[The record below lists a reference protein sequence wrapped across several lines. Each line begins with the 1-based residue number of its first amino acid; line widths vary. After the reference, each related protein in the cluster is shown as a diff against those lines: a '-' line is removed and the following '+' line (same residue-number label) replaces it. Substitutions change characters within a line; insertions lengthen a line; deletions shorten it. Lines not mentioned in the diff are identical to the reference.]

1 MTQFS
6 WEAVSAIASMISS
19 LAVLV
24 AIVVAI
30 RQLRVGADQ
39 VDHLRRSTQL
49 DGTME
54 IFDRLIGSEQ
64 VEARRFILTE
74 LSDKLDDPTYRAEL
88 ALGRFT
94 DRPHPETLVLRLM
107 EMIGTYVKHGL
118 IDEEII
124 FDIWVSAV
132 IDTWDALERLGVIAA
147 HREANGSLMWENFE
161 FLAGRA
167 RRYLAAHD
175 PGALLPWPAAPR
187 ADGTKS

>member
-1 MTQFS
+1 MTQVS
-6 WEAVSAIASMISS
+6 WEAVSAIASMVSS

-24 AIVVAI
+24 AIVIAI

-54 IFDRLIGSEQ
+54 IFDRLISSEQ

-74 LSDKLDDPTYRAEL
+74 LAV
-88 ALGRFT
+88 GRFT

-132 IDTWDALERLGVIAA
+132 VDTWSALDRLGVIAA

-161 FLAGRA
+161 FLAARA

-175 PGALLPWPAAPR
+175 PGALLP
-187 ADGTKS
+187 

>member
-1 MTQFS
+1 MTQVS
-6 WEAVSAIASMISS
+6 WEAVSAIASMVSS

-24 AIVVAI
+24 AIVIAI

-54 IFDRLIGSEQ
+54 IFDRLISSEQ

-74 LSDKLDDPTYRAEL
+74 LAAKLDDPTYRAEL

-124 FDIWVSAV
+124 FDIWVSS
-132 IDTWDALERLGVIAA
+132 ITDTWDALDRLGVIAL
-147 HREANGSLMWENFE
+147 HRQSSGSLQWENFE
-161 FLAGRA
+161 LLAVRA
-167 RRYLAAHD
+167 RRWLARHE
-175 PGALLPWPAAPR
+175 PGALLPL
-187 ADGTKS
+187 DSTETTSSTI